1 MYWRYRAYN
10 ANEQMFNG
18 VIKGKNVPIIALELR
33 QKGLQIVEVIQ
44 IDYKSYVRENRS
56 QQLQTR
62 FNNSEIHTEPIK
74 KHKKSILS
82 RLLDIFRN

>member
-10 ANEQMFNG
+10 ANEQMFSG

-33 QKGLQIVEVIQ
+33 QKGLQIVEVTQ

-62 FNNSEIHTEPIK
+62 FNSEIHTEPIK

-82 RLLDIFRN
+82 KLLNIFRN